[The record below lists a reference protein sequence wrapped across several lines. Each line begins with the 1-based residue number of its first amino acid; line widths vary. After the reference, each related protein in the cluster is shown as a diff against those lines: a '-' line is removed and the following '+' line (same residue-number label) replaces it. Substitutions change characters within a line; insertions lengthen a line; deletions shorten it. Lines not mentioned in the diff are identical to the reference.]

1 MLTGTM
7 SKKPSV
13 SSPPMDE
20 AARAAENRRRK
31 RREAAD
37 SDEPL
42 RKRGRPVWVPSPTAN
57 ACIATR
63 RDAEQLGSRVAAN
76 ARLGYGGALALAEQ
90 VKEARQLLQNHR
102 YSLAELA
109 YNHGITS
116 GGKVWK
122 RQVKAERMLLRAR
135 HITKLA
141 KLAAK
146 VYDAGAALE
155 CLSLKT
161 VVGDSNDVAV
171 LVELLRIMESYV
183 IRGRLPLLKFVM
195 INGQAAAA
203 CGEVS
208 GRDVQPVCTAL
219 MSLAAACA
227 AAGRPLHGVNW
238 AEAAW
243 SDAAMRAAA
252 YAIVEAQIPKFQLFT
267 VHELLSPV
275 ARQLIREGR
284 WAAERAAVARGEKP
298 WWRDPSYVQWIE
310 VRDGSHKCMQ
320 GFGCGQHAPSMGS
333 ENSLWW
339 GHCLTYR
346 I

>member
-116 GGKVWK
+116 GKVWK

-155 CLSLKT
+155 CVSLRT
-161 VVGDSNDVAV
+161 VVGDCNDVAV
-171 LVELLRIMESYV
+171 LAELLRIMESYV
-183 IRGRLPLLKFVM
+183 IRGRLPLLKFL
-195 INGQAAAA
+195 ILNGQAGAA
-203 CGEVS
+203 CSEVS
-208 GRDVQPVCTAL
+208 GRDVLPVCKAL
-219 MSLAAACA
+219 TSLA
-227 AAGRPLHGVNW
+227 
-238 AEAAW
+238 
-243 SDAAMRAAA
+243 
-252 YAIVEAQIPKFQLFT
+252 
-267 VHELLSPV
+267 
-275 ARQLIREGR
+275 
-284 WAAERAAVARGEKP
+284 
-298 WWRDPSYVQWIE
+298 
-310 VRDGSHKCMQ
+310 
-320 GFGCGQHAPSMGS
+320 FGPTLRCGQLPTRSS
-333 ENSLWW
+333 KLRFRSFR
-339 GHCLTYR
+339 CSR
-346 I
+346 